1 MDPTDQRWYHR
12 HPMLPFEY
20 IIDRFKFID
29 HNEFLILCTG
39 SREHGLKYQ
48 QLVHGLNIAGRIL
61 CDMHCIH
68 SHFTVSLF
76 IIATVSMAF
85 ATLAAY
91 TLSCNSDTNG
101 KHSDP
106 SADVKLD
113 RKSLSELAKNEPLSF
128 QQIVV
133 IAKSALASNYDK
145 SKQGE
150 AKAAQ

>member
-1 MDPTDQRWYHR
+1 LHTFS
-12 HPMLPFEY
+12 FE
-20 IIDRFKFID
+20 R
-29 HNEFLILCTG
+29 
-39 SREHGLKYQ
+39 
-48 QLVHGLNIAGRIL
+48 A
-61 CDMHCIH
+61 
-68 SHFTVSLF
+68 VSLF

-85 ATLAAY
+85 ATLAAS
-91 TLSCNSDTNG
+91 TLSCNNDTSC